1 MRRKGSDPPGA
12 SGRPRVRRAR
22 ASRERETPASSVE
35 EDFGPGLAEESG
47 STEGR
52 ARRAGPFPGLACAG
66 EDCLLKPAA
75 DLIGKFALTLG
86 RRGHGVSLSRVALS
100 GIDLMK
106 ALRDFLDEE
115 IALAEKAAGAETRPP
130 RYSKIRVE

>member
-1 MRRKGSDPPGA
+1 MRRKSNDPTRA
-12 SGRPRVRRAR
+12 SGRPRVRRAP
-22 ASRERETPASSVE
+22 ASRVREKPSSPFE
-35 EDFGPGLAEESG
+35 EDFGPGLAEQSAGAEHH
-47 STEGR
+47 

-66 EDCLLKPAA
+66 EDCFLKPAA
-75 DLIGKFALTLG
+75 DLFGKFALNLG

-115 IALAEKAAGAETRPP
+115 IALAEKAAGADTRPP
-130 RYSKIRVE
+130 RYSKIPVE